1 MSNSSQTSENGQ
13 NSSEYSSD
21 LTQMQEDEQQTL
33 NLKKLEEKLKLTFD
47 YEINSVKPDNSNN
60 LNCKMYYYDLN
71 QKKFRIINYN
81 SFKDKLLP
89 LIKIPN
95 DLHPNKYDSE
105 FEEIEEKPLP
115 KNIKTANCLK
125 RLVSKQ
131 KRRFQNELF
140 DLDMAYI
147 TDHVIAMGFPSTGC
161 ETFYRNS
168 LKDVVKFFHFYHN
181 DNVKIYNLC
190 LEKERI
196 YDKNIF
202 NKFQVGL
209 FPATDHNPCPIKLI
223 LEFCIDICLYLIK
236 NPEGIAA
243 VHCKA
248 GKGRTGVMICSYLIF
263 SRLCETSEK
272 AFRYYARI
280 RTKDNTGVTIP
291 SQKRYIK
298 YFETFLE
305 ANFYP
310 PYIFLIPKI
319 IKYHFGHTF
328 NKNGRPHVNNI
339 LQSFKKE
346 KSYFISAN
354 KFKLQGV
361 RVGPLPKGKNL
372 SLKICNFVNN
382 NFDIDNDKLDEMDD
396 DEENSINNNNDD
408 NYVYYEIFFH
418 PELIIHSDIKIS
430 ITGGVNFYVWV
441 NLWYSSWETIKDF
454 YDTSIKANEVVNKKD
469 NNNINTENNNIY
481 NGSINYYYENNIYNF
496 NNNNNNNYSLNNNS
510 NNEKSNDD
518 NNNNNNFS
526 NFDSANS
533 NNDLN
538 NNTNNNNDF
547 SVKNEDDV
555 SVNSNKRLSI
565 EKKLTN
571 KLSKNMLANL
581 STENGDCNNEKSLYE
596 IIFKMKHNTNLNE
609 LINKINLNSKTQLN
623 RNKLKIILGKEE
635 LDKFEEKKK
644 IKDISIIIYYSLI
657 ESE

>member
-21 LTQMQEDEQQTL
+21 LTQMHEDEQQTL

-496 NNNNNNNYSLNNNS
+496 NNNNNYSLNNNS

>member
-13 NSSEYSSD
+13 NSSQYSSD
-21 LTQMQEDEQQTL
+21 LTQMHEDEQQTL

-131 KRRFQNELF
+131 KRRFQNEYF

-190 LEKERI
+190 LEKDRI

-223 LEFCIDICLYLIK
+223 LEFCIDICLYLLK
-236 NPEGIAA
+236 NPNAVAA

-248 GKGRTGVMICSYLIF
+248 GKGRTGVMICSYLVF
-263 SRLCETSEK
+263 SHLCESSEK

-298 YFETFLE
+298 YFETFLQ
-305 ANFYP
+305 ANFCP

-319 IKYHFGHTF
+319 IKSHFSHLMVG
-328 NKNGRPHVNNI
+328 KGRLLVKNI
-339 LQSFKKE
+339 LQSFRDE

-354 KFKLQGV
+354 KFKLKGV
-361 RVGPLPKGKNL
+361 KVGPLPKGKKI
-372 SLKICNFVNN
+372 SLKICNFINN
-382 NFDIDNDKLDEMDD
+382 NFDIKNNMLVEMQNNDPNDEM
-396 DEENSINNNNDD
+396 S
-408 NYVYYEIFFH
+408 YYEISFH
-418 PELIIHSDIKIS
+418 PELIIHSDIKINFQG
-430 ITGGVNFYVWV
+430 IVNFYVWV
-441 NLWYSSWETIKDF
+441 NLWYSSWENIKKF
-454 YDTSIKANEVVNKKD
+454 YDKEEYGLEKDKENNNNSEFEDFQKNKNSFTEKD
-469 NNNINTENNNIY
+469 MNNNNNINI
-481 NGSINYYYENNIYNF
+481 INTNVEKNSYEM
-496 NNNNNNNYSLNNNS
+496 SEDRLAEEDE
-510 NNEKSNDD
+510 NEKQE
-518 NNNNNNFS
+518 
-526 NFDSANS
+526 
-533 NNDLN
+533 
-538 NNTNNNNDF
+538 
-547 SVKNEDDV
+547 KV
-555 SVNSNKRLSI
+555 SG
-565 EKKLTN
+565 T
-571 KLSKNMLANL
+571 
-581 STENGDCNNEKSLYE
+581 KSLYE
-596 IIFKMKHNTNLNE
+596 IIYKLKHNTDLNE
-609 LINKINLNSKTQLN
+609 LIFKINQFLKNKFDKNRMKIVLNST
-623 RNKLKIILGKEE
+623 EF
-635 LDKFEEKKK
+635 DKFEEAKKHPDLK
-644 IKDISIIIYYSLI
+644 TSIYYSL
-657 ESE
+657 E

>member
-1 MSNSSQTSENGQ
+1 MSNRSQTSENNDQ

-21 LTQMQEDEQQTL
+21 LTQMHEDEQQTL

-95 DLHPNKYDSE
+95 ELHPNKYDSE

-131 KRRFQNELF
+131 KRRFQNEYF

-190 LEKERI
+190 LEKDRI

-382 NFDIDNDKLDEMDD
+382 NFDIDNDRLDEMDD
-396 DEENSINNNNDD
+396 DDENSINNNNDD

-454 YDTSIKANEVVNKKD
+454 YDTSIKTNEVGNKKD
-469 NNNINTENNNIY
+469 INNNNIDSNNIY
-481 NGSINYYYENNIYNF
+481 NGNINYYYESNIYNF
-496 NNNNNNNYSLNNNS
+496 NNNNNNNYSLNNS
-510 NNEKSNDD
+510 NNEKSNED
-518 NNNNNNFS
+518 NNNNNFS

-538 NNTNNNNDF
+538 NNTNINNDF
-547 SVKNEDDV
+547 SVKNEDDA

-571 KLSKNMLANL
+571 KLSKNMLTNL
-581 STENGDCNNEKSLYE
+581 SSENGDCNNEKSLYE